1 MGGGVFRC
9 GHRSARPRPAVLTP
23 SVQFLP
29 AFWNCP
35 LTALNAHFSGPR
47 PPTPSTHRAGTPDAE
62 GPPTRASSQSFREHE
77 ALHAVCAGVGAGQT
91 RRSCMGG
98 REGAALRA
106 GRTGQQGDCI
116 RAAGSVRHPGWEV
129 QTAKL
134 MGEQCSPRPE
144 FSERSATPA
153 VNFTQREHKLEGEKL
168 PEVPTENPSCRVG
181 FLEQQPHL

>member
-1 MGGGVFRC
+1 MRSPQCQAPTHCPDPVCPVPPSFLELPPHSPERSLLWAQTSHPKHTQSGNARRRGSSDKGKQSVFPRTRGSPCCLRQGGG
-9 GHRSARPRPAVLTP
+9 
-23 SVQFLP
+23 
-29 AFWNCP
+29 
-35 LTALNAHFSGPR
+35 
-47 PPTPSTHRAGTPDAE
+47 RAD
-62 GPPTRASSQSFREHE
+62 E
-77 ALHAVCAGVGAGQT
+77 AQLH
-91 RRSCMGG
+91 G

-153 VNFTQREHKLEGEKL
+153 VNFAQREHKLEGEKL